1 MEGNTRLKTRTGP
14 LGSDPGRPI
23 PVGTTIKAQTERGY
37 GVEMAVM
44 EVVRGQ
50 EAEERI
56 QGQGLAQS
64 PPSAGFERILVR
76 TKFGYFCRA
85 KGLPDASNEYRI
97 MTNNFQ
103 ATSADGATTYEPP
116 NLARQPEPGL
126 IGDRIAP
133 GSTREGWIVL
143 QVPSGEKRALLA
155 FHREYAHSNYVLI
168 HTWRP
173 IWFKLFAS
181 DPMQIEGTCAECRP

>member
-1 MEGNTRLKTRTGP
+1 
-14 LGSDPGRPI
+14 LGSDPGWPI
-23 PVGTTIKAQTERGY
+23 PIGSTIKAQTERGY
-37 GVEMAVM
+37 GIEMAVM

-50 EAEERI
+50 EAEERTQV
-56 QGQGLAQS
+56 QGVVES

-76 TKFGYFCRA
+76 VKFGYFRKA
-85 KGLPDASNEYRI
+85 KGLPEAGNEYRI
-97 MTNNFQ
+97 MANNFQ

-116 NLARQPEPGL
+116 NLTRQPEPGL
-126 IGDRIAP
+126 TGVLIAP

-143 QVPSGEKRALLA
+143 QVPLGEKQALLA

-181 DPMQIEGTCAECRP
+181 DPMQIEGTCGECRA